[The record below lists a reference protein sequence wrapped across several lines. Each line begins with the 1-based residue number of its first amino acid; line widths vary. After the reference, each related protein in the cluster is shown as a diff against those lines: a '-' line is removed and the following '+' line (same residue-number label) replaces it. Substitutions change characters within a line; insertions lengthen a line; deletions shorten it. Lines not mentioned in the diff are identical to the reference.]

1 MEMREGGKS
10 LKGIA
15 AELNILRIRQRRGG
29 INWTPRA
36 VRWALRWSADLF
48 PNRKKWNKLAQRFE

>member
-15 AELNILRIRQRRGG
+15 AELNSLRIRQRRGG
-29 INWTPRA
+29 DQLDSKCRPLGLAMVAGRVSQSEKMEQVRA
-36 VRWALRWSADLF
+36 AI
-48 PNRKKWNKLAQRFE
+48 